1 MEWRASCYRE
11 CVDLCS
17 ECASVMCVD
26 IERTAMWLKSSLV
39 LCPHGHFHELV
50 LAAGSEREARKNGQ
64 PLQWTGPVKI
74 SVFPNMFQ
82 QMGVR

>member
-11 CVDLCS
+11 CVDVCS

-50 LAAGSEREARKNGQ
+50 LAAGSEREKNGAQQ
-64 PLQWTGPVKI
+64 PE
-74 SVFPNMFQ
+74 
-82 QMGVR
+82 